1 MCVSGIPGGEQCVG
15 RAGFRC
21 MACGEVLSLVDSVQQ
36 GVSRRCSVWDG
47 NAPGGEGEWE
57 YQEQEVP
64 LVL

>member
-1 MCVSGIPGGEQCVG
+1 
-15 RAGFRC
+15 